1 MLDGLNHIT
10 ITVKDLEKSLEFY
23 TSVLGM
29 KPIVKWQ
36 KGAYLTLGDLWFCL
50 SSGEPLPSGDY
61 SHIALN
67 VVEPNFSHIEK
78 KLLNSGAQVWKE
90 NISEG
95 NSLYFLDPNGHK
107 LEVHVGNLDSRLLAL
122 KKNPREGLEWL

>member
-1 MLDGLNHIT
+1 MPDRLNHIT
-10 ITVKDLEKSLEFY
+10 VTVKDLDKSLNFY
-23 TSVLGM
+23 VSVLGM

-67 VVEPNFSHIEK
+67 VKESNFQRIEE

-90 NISEG
+90 NTSEG
-95 NSLYFLDPNGHK
+95 NSLYFLGPNGHK
-107 LEVHVGNLDSRLLAL
+107 LEVRVGNLDSRLLVL
-122 KKNPREGLEWL
+122 KNNPREGLEWL